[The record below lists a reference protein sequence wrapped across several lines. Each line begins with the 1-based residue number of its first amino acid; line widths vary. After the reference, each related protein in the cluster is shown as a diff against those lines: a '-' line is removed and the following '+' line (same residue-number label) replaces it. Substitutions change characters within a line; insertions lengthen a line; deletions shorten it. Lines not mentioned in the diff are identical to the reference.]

1 MSDKEKEEEEE
12 VIEFTKGEMEMLK
25 VRTRIST
32 FRKFLTRIMTN
43 APPYYR
49 TKKRNVKRRFFP
61 VPCVEF
67 PV

>member
-32 FRKFLTRIMTN
+32 FRKCSIRIMTSVPPLLPNENETLN
-43 APPYYR
+43 AGFLQYL
-49 TKKRNVKRRFFP
+49 V
-61 VPCVEF
+61 
-67 PV
+67 